1 MRKII
6 LNPQYKSLYTFIET
20 LPQNFNAGGE
30 IVQEQTEHDQ
40 EIQGEWSGNK
50 RKTLPGSDFH

>member
-20 LPQNFNAGGE
+20 LPQNFNAGRNRPG
-30 IVQEQTEHDQ
+30 QTEHDQ

>member
-20 LPQNFNAGGE
+20 LPQNFNAG
-30 IVQEQTEHDQ
+30 Q

>member
-20 LPQNFNAGGE
+20 LPQNFNAGGG
-30 IVQEQTEHDQ
+30 QTEHDQ

>member
-20 LPQNFNAGGE
+20 LQRRWRNRPG
-30 IVQEQTEHDQ
+30 QTEHDQ